1 VRAPRPVD
9 GAEEAEAKEALEDAA
24 ALEGLKGVTEI
35 ALDMA
40 VYLDVMGEARW
51 VTHPVHVL
59 PMELRGVTNG

>member
-1 VRAPRPVD
+1 M
-9 GAEEAEAKEALEDAA
+9 G
-24 ALEGLKGVTEI
+24 
-35 ALDMA
+35 